1 MMPLEVG
8 CSRPLLVREETL
20 GCATA
25 DHWRILH
32 ASDLH
37 LTPRRAHLT
46 ARLCEAVERARPD
59 AVLLGGDLIDRRSGL
74 PVLQHCT
81 AELGALAPV
90 FAIDGNHDR
99 FLGAEAVR
107 AAVTGAGGHWLTGN
121 AVTLRRVGR
130 PDLHLHGELRPFVGE
145 GGRRVLVAHHPRAF
159 VPAAALGYDHVL
171 AGHLHGGQCVLWQRG
186 GRLYPGAWL
195 CRWNGLR
202 FEQQGATLLVSR
214 GVADT
219 LPIRFRCP
227 REVLLCRIR

>member
-1 MMPLEVG
+1 MTLLEVG
-8 CSRPLLVREETL
+8 CTGPLLVREETV
-20 GCATA
+20 GDAGR
-25 DHWRILH
+25 DHWCLLY

-37 LTPRRAHLT
+37 LTPRRAHLV
-46 ARLCEAVERARPD
+46 ARLREATERARPD
-59 AVLLGGDLIDRRSGL
+59 AVLLGGDLIDRRCGL
-74 PVLQHCT
+74 PILQRCV

-99 FLGAEAVR
+99 FLGAAQVR
-107 AAVTGAGGHWLTGN
+107 LAVTGGGGRWLTGTEV
-121 AVTLRRVGR
+121 ALRREGR
-130 PDLHLHGELRPFVGE
+130 PGLRLHGALRPCAGD
-145 GGRRVLVAHHPRAF
+145 GSRHVLVAHHPHDFER
-159 VPAAALGYDHVL
+159 AAALGYDLVL
-171 AGHLHGGQCVLWQRG
+171 AGHLHGGQCVLWQRR

-202 FEQQGATLLVSR
+202 FERQGVTLLVSR